1 MSRLGPL
8 AFTLMVAACPQQVP
22 DPAAPDA
29 GAVPAADA
37 GMLTVDAGEQDPRD
51 AGTTTDAGEV
61 SEPLCRPDPERL
73 NGVYHCRLDEH
84 CPCGAHC
91 ALGRCIY
98 DCLEGVKACEDDE
111 RCTLFGRCVQV
122 SDEAPIEDVSG
133 EDDEQVGEET
143 PMPDPTPVGRVQLER
158 LRYRVHD
165 ADTTL
170 ALRLTVIEADVS
182 AVRVG
187 GGRGFLKSEE
197 SERLLP
203 DEPLLVSC
211 TGTEDED
218 FIEECTLDTLSAGS
232 EHVVYLRPR
241 DVAGDANRW
250 EISVFHGSVL
260 DTLTV
265 EKVESAPFLPE
276 TVPVTGSYEGS
287 VQISDGDGR
296 AMLSVPVRAEVLE
309 DGGEL
314 RMKLI
319 DSLRMLS
326 ADGVLWGQPTEAGFA
341 FRRDHYLGDEAEALG
356 DVEIHSK
363 LESPQPL
370 AGSGYG
376 WLGGRFHLGIMGWL
390 PVSQYL
396 ACYNAQFPCQFGQQ
410 HPCCGNTRDSTHL
423 WEQMIEAASVD
434 LKVFRR
440 GPLPEG
446 SEVRDH
452 QNHMEESNSRF
463 GDLRE
468 RIWSEDARSPW
479 DQVAQEIFELDEI
492 NPVIDSRAQDW
503 ATLSDDSMSLM
514 RCETQWVEDHYS
526 CRGANAGNFGQNLPT
541 CTDAVIAAMPE
552 RCNRYVVNPCWNGPE
567 PFETRC
573 IHNCYGVILDGD
585 GPEPLTP
592 QQYRTRDMELAQ
604 ASLCAERFFCYEPPA
619 GDDFA
624 AESSGLFERVLPI
637 SGDLTCAQAG
647 DAFRDQIPTAI
658 GLFTNADAEE
668 AEEESLNAGEM
679 LEACFRD
686 LDRDLPDLAGR
697 GPIWDRA
704 DLRRVFRTE
713 GCIDLARFWASL
725 RWASAPAMFAAID
738 PAVRQSEELGDQSK
752 ANGLYLRLLTQWL
765 QLHQF
770 LATEGLQAHR
780 LAKVLRQGQDEI
792 SPTAVPNLAR
802 LRQVLAGAWDVF
814 LRPRFVTGLMGLSPT
829 ELRNADYR
837 PIVFPQLNLQAR
849 AYHEQ
854 GVGLPV
860 FLVEAMTTY
869 MEVLVAEGE
878 EVWIEGRQLQ
888 RHQGEIAEAVRQSVL
903 MESLAQRVFE
913 RAEVGETRWGPRYLK
928 ARTQLK
934 AVRGRVLRVLDN
946 MMGEGNP
953 LGIEDDDLPLYFR
966 VDEAGD
972 VGRFS
977 VISRYFLDQGDGL
990 ATRAVETAADA
1001 LGRARGSWL
1010 QLRDAVLQDRNHVNE
1025 QNEREIA
1032 TAQRYGDEILQLCG
1046 AHRGWQRPDDPN
1058 DDAPVRSDEAIQW
1071 LGGLEHHGQC
1081 LLDSSQAN
1089 CRLEAQLLYEALR
1102 PGHLEYQMCRGII
1115 YRYRFDDGV
1124 GFNNTATNQRLVDSL
1139 QEVLDAHEAG
1149 TFGDAAIYL
1158 ENLVSEL
1165 TEEERRGFF
1174 EGMYGTENI
1183 TLEQVTEIHDGCLSL
1198 LPNAPP
1204 TLPTYATLADGPLQN
1219 HSCYMGAMGEAELEA
1234 MQARKNMEAARA
1246 AIAEH
1251 VEAYN
1256 IAVQSCH
1263 YGSQAGSVQETLMEN
1278 HMEVM
1283 GKLRA
1288 VRLAATIAA
1297 EAADVASSWWEE
1309 IVCFGCGVVGVAAKT
1324 TIQVMSDAM
1333 DAATARHELAMTRYQ
1348 NYYDDLI
1355 CFNDAKLHLVGMKTA
1370 QINLEGAKLG
1380 LEQAVL
1386 RTRGMMGRLD
1396 ALLAEGTVATERV
1409 RQWDRPPI
1417 AHDQWLDEDVD
1428 TFLHAMRRAKRTAYL
1443 AVRAA
1448 EYEFQMS
1455 RDERGLVLSA
1465 SHPGELTEALAQ
1477 LRSVVNTQR
1486 INGRSPENYRAI
1498 FSLKTHLLQ
1507 LASRAEFPETQYRLN
1522 DTQRFRA
1529 LVNSQRYAI
1538 YDRDGEYLG
1547 QRIPFALTPF
1557 DLQDNGEGFSLP
1569 VVSASRDCA
1578 ERLWGV
1584 NVSLDGDRVVPEGA
1598 ARRSARVEL
1607 LHKNSFFSRWCSD
1620 AEGQEAYQVQTVR
1633 PERNLFRDP
1642 LAGAPQGAQEPQ
1654 VGRFPG
1660 WTRARVDA
1668 RLNIEPDAFNA
1679 EDYRE
1684 NESTELAAR
1693 GLYGD
1698 YALFFPKEMLKAST
1712 ADGIDL
1718 RRLRDVRL
1726 RFDFVSV
1733 AR

>member
-1 MSRLGPL
+1 MTRFSVSLCL
-8 AFTLMVAACPQQVP
+8 FTLIACPQQVP
-22 DPAAPDA
+22 DPVEPDA
-29 GAVPAADA
+29 GQAPVADAGAAPVDGGQAPAADA
-37 GMLTVDAGEQDPRD
+37 GIAADAGE
-51 AGTTTDAGEV
+51 EV
-61 SEPLCRPDPERL
+61 EPVCRPDSERL
-73 NGVYHCRLDEH
+73 NGVHHCRLDEH

-98 DCLEGVKACEDDE
+98 ECLDGVEDCDEGQ
-111 RCTLFGRCVQV
+111 RCTLFGRCVEV
-122 SDEAPIEDVSG
+122 ASEGPIEDPSG
-133 EDDEQVGEET
+133 EDEEQVAEET
-143 PMPDPTPVGRVQLER
+143 AMPDPAPVGRIRLER
-158 LRYRVHD
+158 LRYRVQD
-165 ADTTL
+165 ADTIL
-170 ALRLTVIEADVS
+170 ALRLTVEEADVP

-187 GGRGFLKSEE
+187 EGRGFLQGEE
-197 SERLLP
+197 DESLLA

-211 TGTEDED
+211 SGTDDED
-218 FIEECTLDTLSAGS
+218 FVDECRLEDLSEGS
-232 EHVVYLRPR
+232 EHIVYLRPG
-241 DVAGDANRW
+241 DVEGEANRW
-250 EISVFHGSVL
+250 EASVFHGSVL
-260 DTLTV
+260 ETLTIERV
-265 EKVESAPFLPE
+265 EPVPLLPE
-276 TVPVTGSYEGS
+276 TGPVTGSYEGS
-287 VQISDGDGR
+287 IQVSDGEGR
-296 AMLSVPVRAEVLE
+296 AMLAVPVRAEVLE
-309 DGGEL
+309 DGDQL

-326 ADGVLWGQPTEAGFA
+326 ADGVLWGQSTETGFT
-341 FRRDHYLGDEAEALG
+341 FRRDHYLGGEAEALG
-356 DVEIHSK
+356 DVEVHSQ
-363 LESPQPL
+363 LESASAL
-370 AGSGYG
+370 AGGGKG
-376 WLGGRFHLGIMGWL
+376 WLGGRFQLRIAGWL
-390 PVSQYL
+390 PESRYL
-396 ACYNAQFPCQFGQQ
+396 ACSNAQFPCQFGQQ

-423 WEQMIEAASVD
+423 WEQTVEAATVD
-434 LKVFRR
+434 LKIFRR
-440 GPLPEG
+440 GPLPDG
-446 SEVRDH
+446 SEVRAFE
-452 QNHMEESNSRF
+452 NHMTESNSRF
-463 GDLRE
+463 GDFRE

-492 NPVIDSRAQDW
+492 NPVIDSRAEDW
-503 ATLSDDSMSLM
+503 ATLADDSSSLL
-514 RCETQWVEDHYS
+514 RCETEFIADNYS
-526 CRGANAGNFGQNLPT
+526 CRGPNAGNFGRNLPA
-541 CTDAVIAAMPE
+541 CTDAVIAAMQE
-552 RCNRYVVNPCWNGPE
+552 RCEQYSANPCWSGPE
-567 PFETRC
+567 ARDSRC
-573 IHNCYGVILDGD
+573 IHNCFGIDLGGD
-585 GPEPLTP
+585 GPAPLTP
-592 QQYRTRDMELAQ
+592 RQYRTRDMELAQ
-604 ASLCAERFFCYEPPA
+604 ASLCAERFFCFEPPA
-619 GDDFA
+619 GEAFA
-624 AESSGLFERVLPI
+624 AESSGLYQRVLPI
-637 SGDLTCAQAG
+637 SGDLTCARPG
-647 DAFRDQIPTAI
+647 DNFRDQIPTAI
-658 GLFTNADAEE
+658 GLFTNADAQE
-668 AEEESLNAGEM
+668 AEEEALNAGQM
-679 LEACFRD
+679 LEACFSD

-697 GPIWDRA
+697 GPIWDGA
-704 DLRRVFRTE
+704 DLRRVFQTE

-738 PAVRQSEELGDQSK
+738 PAVRQAEELGDQGK

-780 LAKVLRQGQDEI
+780 LAKVLRQGEDNI

-814 LRPRFVTGLMGLSPT
+814 LRPRFVTGLMGLSPA
-829 ELRNADYR
+829 ELRDADYR
-837 PIVFPQLNLQAR
+837 PIVFPQVNLQAR
-849 AYHEQ
+849 AFHEQ
-854 GVGLPV
+854 AVGLPV

-869 MEVLVAEGE
+869 MEVLEAEGE
-878 EVWIEGRQLQ
+878 EVWINGRQLQ

-913 RAEVGETRWGPRYLK
+913 RSEVGDAFWGPRYLK

-946 MMGEGNP
+946 MMGDGNP
-953 LGIEDDDLPLYFR
+953 LGIEDNDLPLYFR
-966 VDEAGD
+966 VDDAGD

-977 VISRYFLDQGDGL
+977 VISRYFLDEGDGL
-990 ATRAVETAADA
+990 ATRAVETASDA

-1010 QLRDAVLQDRNHVNE
+1010 QLREGVLQDRNHVNE
-1025 QNEREIA
+1025 QEEREIA

-1071 LGGLEHHGQC
+1071 LGGIAHYGQC
-1081 LLDSSQAN
+1081 LLDSSQAG
-1089 CRLEAQLLYEALR
+1089 CRLEPQLLYDALR
-1102 PGHLEYQMCRGII
+1102 PGHLEYQMCRGIN
-1115 YRYRFDDGV
+1115 YRYFFDDGV
-1124 GFNNTATNQRLVDSL
+1124 GFNNTATNQLLVQSL
-1139 QEVLDAHEAG
+1139 QEMLDAYEAG
-1149 TFGDAAIYL
+1149 TLGDGVAYL
-1158 ENLVSEL
+1158 ENVVAGM
-1165 TEEERRGFF
+1165 TEAERRGFF

-1183 TLEQVTEIHDGCLSL
+1183 TLEQVTEIHDRCLAF

-1204 TLPTYATLADGPLQN
+1204 SLPTYATLADGPLQN
-1219 HSCYMGAMGEAELEA
+1219 HACYMGAMGEAELEA
-1234 MQARKNMEAARA
+1234 MQARKTMEAARA

-1263 YGSQAGSVQETLMEN
+1263 YGSQAGATQERLMEN

-1283 GKLRA
+1283 GALRA
-1288 VRLAATIAA
+1288 VRLAATVVA
-1297 EAADVASSWWEE
+1297 ESAEVAGSWWEE
-1309 IVCFGCGVVGVAAKT
+1309 AFCFGCGVVGAGAKVT
-1324 TIQVMSDAM
+1324 VQVMSDAM
-1333 DAATARHELAMTRYQ
+1333 DKATAQHELAMTRYQ
-1348 NYYDDLI
+1348 NFYDDLI

-1477 LRSVVNTQR
+1477 LRDVVNTQR
-1486 INGRSPENYRAI
+1486 VNGRSPENYRAI

-1507 LASRAEFPETQYRLN
+1507 LASRAHFPETQYRLN

-1529 LVNSQRYAI
+1529 LVNSQRYAV
-1538 YDRDGEYLG
+1538 YDSDGEYLG

-1557 DLQDNGEGFSLP
+1557 DLQDNADGFSLP

-1584 NVSLDGDRVVPEGA
+1584 NVSLDGERVVPEGA
-1598 ARRSARVEL
+1598 ARQSARVEL
-1607 LHKNSFFSRWCSD
+1607 LQKNSFFSRWCSD
-1620 AEGQEAYQVQTVR
+1620 AEDRPAYQFQTVR

-1642 LAGAPQGAQEPQ
+1642 LAGAPQGAEEPR
-1654 VGRFPG
+1654 VARFPG

-1668 RLNIEPDAFNA
+1668 RLNIASDVLNA

-1693 GLYGD
+1693 GLYGE
-1698 YALFFPKEMLKAST
+1698 YALFFPKEMLKTST